1 MSPGRTSWAR
11 AFVLVAL
18 LALLGETAAATV
30 SFPKLKVHVDALPVS
45 GIAHHGYTPHRFEI
59 HNTSANKR
67 AITLSIPGEGGEFNI
82 ARITRTVTVAP
93 STSVKVMLL
102 QPPMSLGY
110 SADTALV
117 TVDGQTRKLASGFS
131 VRLDSIMNTGYQ
143 QERVVLLSRSIDKTA
158 LENKMRRMGLSL
170 PSSSHGG
177 YGPYGKGSGGS
188 VELASFETA
197 DTDPAGWNT
206 HWLAYSSYDAILL
219 SGAEWSGAPRNVR
232 QAIERW
238 VRCGGRLYVFGA
250 GFKPPE
256 GWPSDTPAFPTR
268 KIFHIGLGQCRVLEQ
283 DDDDARENV
292 LEDLKSSMSPR
303 LLHGGEEEGC
313 IPLLGGLREGVS
325 SLHVEDYHLYHG
337 GPFGRGG
344 DSESDFNRY
353 FPVVD
358 SSHAPVRLVMGLLTL
373 FVILAGPVTLIVLS
387 RKGKRI
393 WFLWTLPALAFAIS
407 ALVFIVSFVSE
418 GVTPR
423 IRLASVTVLDQA
435 NQEATTLGAVAVYAP
450 IAPGELAFDGVS
462 EVTPLLDPNS
472 DDPGGGRRVAWTDGG
487 QQRLE
492 GNWVASRVPTHFA
505 IRKSEHREERLEV
518 TWTAGGI
525 PEIMNGLGGHID
537 QLYLCRH
544 DGTVFTGENI
554 IAGKRITLRE
564 APGMRARNSFSE
576 LQGLLYSTLN
586 ISSSH
591 TVTIDPSRMVP
602 GVYWAEMSSSPF
614 LENPMEG
621 RTPKLQ
627 IQSQIVGILG
637 YGDSG
642 KPGP

>member
-1 MSPGRTSWAR
+1 
-11 AFVLVAL
+11 V
-18 LALLGETAAATV
+18 
-30 SFPKLKVHVDALPVS
+30 
-45 GIAHHGYTPHRFEI
+45 
-59 HNTSANKR
+59 
-67 AITLSIPGEGGEFNI
+67 
-82 ARITRTVTVAP
+82 
-93 STSVKVMLL
+93 
-102 QPPMSLGY
+102 
-110 SADTALV
+110 LV
-117 TVDGQTRKLASGFS
+117 TVDGETRGLTSGFS
-131 VRLDSIMNTGYQ
+131 VRLDSIMNTGFQ
-143 QERVVLLSRSIDKTA
+143 QQRVVLLSRSMDKTD
-158 LENKMRRMGLSL
+158 LENKMRAK
-170 PSSSHGG
+170 PGG
-177 YGPYGKGSGGS
+177 SGTTSPPGGFGPSGGS
-188 VELASFETA
+188 TELASFETA

-219 SGAEWSGAPRNVR
+219 TGAEWSGAPRNVR

-238 VRCGGRLYVFGA
+238 VRCGGRLFVFGN
-250 GFKPPE
+250 GFEPPE
-256 GWPSDTPAFPTR
+256 VWPSDTAAPPTR
-268 KIFHIGLGQCRVLEQ
+268 KIFYIGLGQCRVLEQ
-283 DDDDARENV
+283 DDDDAREHV

-393 WFLWTLPALAFAIS
+393 WFLWTLPALAFAVS
-407 ALVFIVSFVSE
+407 ALVFIVSFFSE

-423 IRLASVTVLDQA
+423 IRLASVTVIDQA
-435 NQEATTLGAVAVYAP
+435 NQEATTVGAVAVYAP
-450 IAPGELAFDGVS
+450 ISPSQMAFDGIS

-492 GNWVASRVPTHFA
+492 GNWVASRVPAHFA

-518 TWTAGGI
+518 TWSAGDI

-554 IAGKRITLRE
+554 IAGKRVTLRE
-564 APGMRARNSFSE
+564 VPGALSRNNFDS
-576 LQGLLYSTLN
+576 LTNLLSSTMT
-586 ISSSH
+586 SH
-591 TVTIDPSRMVP
+591 TVTIDPSQLVP
-602 GVYWAEMSSSPF
+602 GVYWATMSSSPF
-614 LENPMEG
+614 LENPLES
-621 RTPKLQ
+621 RSAKLE
-627 IQSQIVGILG
+627 IKSQIVGILG

>member
-18 LALLGETAAATV
+18 LSLLTKAGAATV

-67 AITLSIPGEGGEFNI
+67 AITLSIPSEGGDFNI

-93 STSVKVMLL
+93 STSVKVLLL

-110 SADTALV
+110 SADTVQV
-117 TVDGQTRKLASGFS
+117 TVDGETRGLPSGYS

-143 QERVVLLSRSIDKTA
+143 MERVVLLSRSMDKTA
-158 LENKMRRMGLSL
+158 LENKMRVMMGGSVTTG
-170 PSSSHGG
+170 PPGGFGGGHSHGG
-177 YGPYGKGSGGS
+177 RT
-188 VELASFETA
+188 ELASFETA

-219 SGAEWSGAPRNVR
+219 TGAEWSGAPRNVR

-238 VRCGGRLYVFGA
+238 VRCGGRLYVFGV
-250 GFKPPE
+250 GFEPPE
-256 GWPSDTPAFPTR
+256 GWPSDTAAFPTR

-283 DDDDARENV
+283 DDDDAREQI
-292 LEDLKSSMSPR
+292 LQDLNSMMNSGRGYTTTTTPTT
-303 LLHGGEEEGC
+303 EGS

-325 SLHVEDYHLYHG
+325 NLHQEDYYRRFG
-337 GPFGRGG
+337 GPFGS

-353 FPVVD
+353 FPVVN
-358 SSHAPVRLVMGLLTL
+358 SSHAPVRLVLGLLTL
-373 FVILAGPVTLIVLS
+373 FVILAGPVTLILLS

-393 WFLWTLPALAFAIS
+393 WFLWTLPALAFGVS
-407 ALVFIVSFVSE
+407 ALVFIVSFFSE

-423 IRLASVTVLDQA
+423 IRLASVTMLDQA

-450 IAPGELAFDGVS
+450 IAPGQLAFDGVS

-487 QQRLE
+487 QQRFE
-492 GNWVASRVPTHFA
+492 GNWVASRVPAHFA

-518 TWTAGGI
+518 TWSAGDI
-525 PEIMNGLGGHID
+525 PEIMNGLGGHIN
-537 QLYLCRH
+537 QLHLCRH

-554 IAGKRITLRE
+554 TAGKRVTLRE
-564 APGMRARNSFSE
+564 VSGSRSRNDFNS
-576 LQGLLYSTLN
+576 LTNLLTSTMT
-586 ISSSH
+586 SH
-591 TVTIDPSRMVP
+591 TYMIDPSQMVP
-602 GVYWAEMSSSPF
+602 GVYWATMSSSPF

-621 RTPKLQ
+621 RTSKLQ
-627 IQSQIVGILG
+627 VQSQIVGILG